1 MNNLR
6 AFGRPV
12 SLALVL
18 SLVSTAAAPALAQ
31 TDEQR
36 AAARA
41 LATEGASAFNEGR
54 YKDAADLFGRA
65 ESLVHAPP
73 HLLFLARSYAKLGQ
87 LVRARETYIKISK
100 EQISSTAPQAF
111 RDAQSAANEEL
122 KGIEPRIA
130 KLTIQ
135 VAGAQDAQN
144 LSVTIDGNPVPA
156 VLIGVPQPVDPG
168 EHRVE
173 AVAAGKRAR
182 PQMVALR
189 DGERGAV
196 NLQLEADASAVAPAA
211 PASGATTAA
220 PGAAAPAAGEPAP
233 MTQPGA
239 PSAPAEQTSSG
250 GNNGMRIGSYVSFG
264 VGALG
269 LGLGAL
275 FLAKSSSKRS
285 DANDAF
291 DACLANPTCRVTP
304 ESMSPEKKKVAD
316 LDDQATGAARVGV
329 AGIIVGV
336 AGVGAGVA
344 LLVMSSKGSSS
355 ETKTGKL
362 VPIVSPGYVGLTGSF

>member
-1 MNNLR
+1 
-6 AFGRPV
+6 
-12 SLALVL
+12 
-18 SLVSTAAAPALAQ
+18 
-31 TDEQR
+31 
-36 AAARA
+36 
-41 LATEGASAFNEGR
+41 
-54 YKDAADLFGRA
+54 
-65 ESLVHAPP
+65 
-73 HLLFLARSYAKLGQ
+73 
-87 LVRARETYIKISK
+87 
-100 EQISSTAPQAF
+100 
-111 RDAQSAANEEL
+111 
-122 KGIEPRIA
+122 
-130 KLTIQ
+130 
-135 VAGAQDAQN
+135 
-144 LSVTIDGNPVPA
+144 
-156 VLIGVPQPVDPG
+156 
-168 EHRVE
+168 
-173 AVAAGKRAR
+173 
-182 PQMVALR
+182 
-189 DGERGAV
+189 
-196 NLQLEADASAVAPAA
+196 
-211 PASGATTAA
+211 
-220 PGAAAPAAGEPAP
+220 
-233 MTQPGA
+233 
-239 PSAPAEQTSSG
+239 
-250 GNNGMRIGSYVSFG
+250 MRIGSYVSFG